1 MNSYFS
7 RCDNNIYKEKKIMF
21 LLPLFFLVFIC
32 VIASLMS
39 CDRAPRKKVVGIIN
53 PNRGMVGTTLG
64 FINGMEESG
73 YRENDNIIYIK
84 HETSDGIDDALA
96 QMIDS
101 KVDLIFTVTT
111 PVTKKAK
118 AATSTT
124 KIPVVFALHDP
135 VGSGVI
141 KSLVHPASNLT
152 GVQLR
157 GSTAKSLEWL
167 LAVDPKIKNIYVP
180 VKFDTKAARQSLEDL
195 QKVAGQ
201 VGVRLTVKEVKTEE
215 ELQGALAGMGKDVD
229 AIFILHS
236 ILIFS
241 NVDKIV
247 EASIVAGVP
256 VASGSNLYE
265 SGVTVTFGSHSEY
278 SGKQVSRLA
287 VRLLQG
293 ASAENIPTE
302 VSEFFLGVN
311 LKTAKQAGIQIPNE
325 VLLQA
330 DFIVRE

>member
-1 MNSYFS
+1 
-7 RCDNNIYKEKKIMF
+7 
-21 LLPLFFLVFIC
+21 
-32 VIASLMS
+32 
-39 CDRAPRKKVVGIIN
+39 
-53 PNRGMVGTTLG
+53 MVGTTLG

>member
-1 MNSYFS
+1 MKSYIS
-7 RCDNNIYKEKKIMF
+7 YNNKNIFEEKRSIF
-21 LLPLFFLVFIC
+21 FLPLFFLIF
-32 VIASLMS
+32 VIILTWMVS
-39 CDRAPRKKVVGIIN
+39 CNSAPGKKVIGIIN
-53 PNRGMVGTTLG
+53 PNRGMVGTTVG
-64 FINGMEESG
+64 FIKGMEESG
-73 YRENDNIIYIK
+73 YRENDNVVYIK
-84 HETSDGIDDALA
+84 HESADGIDDALV
-96 QMIDS
+96 QMIGR

-111 PVTKKAK
+111 PATKKAK
-118 AATSTT
+118 AATAATG
-124 KIPVVFALHDP
+124 IPVVFALHDP
-135 VGSGVI
+135 VSSGVI
-141 KSLVHPASNLT
+141 KSLVNPASNLT

-157 GSTAKSLEWL
+157 GSSSKSLEWL
-167 LAVDPKIKNIYVP
+167 LAVDPKIKNIFVP

-201 VGVRLTVKEVKTEE
+201 VDVRLTVKEVNSEQ
-215 ELQGALAGMGKDVD
+215 ELQNALAGMGEDVD

-247 EASIVAGVP
+247 EASIAAGIP

-265 SGVTVTFGSHSEY
+265 SGVTITFGSHSEY

-293 ASAENIPTE
+293 ASAANTPAE

-311 LKTAKQAGIQIPNE
+311 LKTAKQAGIQVPNE

-330 DFIVRE
+330 DFIVRD